1 MDRRRTI
8 TLSVK
13 DDFSGKLKRFTQ
25 DMDQA
30 GRATEKIGRTGS
42 VNLRDFNQQL
52 FYAAQ
57 NAQVVY
63 GAFQKVFSTASEW
76 ARMGAQAERSAY
88 ALRVYAG
95 SAEEAERWTVAIQ
108 TAMRGTVTEGEA
120 AAQAYMLMKF
130 GLADSAEAAGEF
142 ARMLSVVAAANP
154 QLGGTENALSQ
165 IQLTLA
171 NMSFM
176 RLDQLGLSVDQV
188 KRRMEELQRAMP
200 GLSREAA
207 FQEAVI
213 EGLKEQADKL
223 GEGMAN
229 VTIEQDRLRARIRGF
244 KEDIGREINQG
255 FEGAATAAN
264 SLFVILEK
272 LTQDPWHVVV
282 NLAAQAAGITP
293 PTSQAANDMGW
304 TIEWFARVAATDF
317 FEGFMTEAD
326 REQAWRNRQQELRAR
341 SGQPSYWNPISEQWQ
356 AEPYVPVAP
365 GAQLGATVQP
375 DIYGKYSPAELEAL
389 RAYGDMIARMD
400 QRGVPM
406 QRQQTWN
413 WGAMAPTFN
422 FMERQRRA
430 GTFGLLFSEAQ
441 RQQQQEIERFQRWA
455 AGMRPGGGIDWESTL
470 AEMQRTAW
478 RPTAESGGIWGRAMG
493 LAEERAEE
501 RAEKTARSLERI
513 TEAASKLSAE
523 AQRAGKSL
531 DEIWG
536 IAPTAFDSSLYQKAG
551 EALREYGVSAEK
563 SEEAM
568 RYMALATGEA
578 NAQSEI
584 FALRANAAAEALAR
598 GEFDAADF
606 AVQMGLLAREDWSWV
621 DRLVRIPTDARG
633 LEQYVQ
639 LIERLASGQIR
650 LDDITQ
656 VTNTVQ
662 EGISRFQ
669 ELVFGPQQEEDPL
682 QPLKDSYDSLTA
694 HAEQRWQNMESYM
707 TAWVDLSTLQVRG
720 WKESFVREIVDVETR
735 LNTMTSRPWS
745 VTITSSF
752 TEGSA
757 GTTTSSGRTLGGRAI
772 PEFQRGGY
780 TGDGPPGQIAGV
792 VHRGEYVLSQDMLRK
807 MRQGQ
812 RAPDFPRMGPMIGGG
827 GGGVTIT
834 GPIHVHGVQ
843 NAAQLLG
850 ELKREAARKNTRL
863 VEAMS

>member
-13 DDFSGKLKRFTQ
+13 DDFSRQLREYARG
-25 DMDQA
+25 MDSANQ
-30 GRATEKIGRTGS
+30 ATEQLGS
-42 VNLRDFNQQL
+42 RGSRSVLDMAQNL
-52 FYAAQ
+52 FYLGNSAKI
-57 NAQVVY
+57 VY
-63 GAFQKVFSTASEW
+63 GAFQQVLGTAQEW

-229 VTIEQDRLRARIRGF
+229 VTLKQDQLNARSREF
-244 KEDIGREINQG
+244 KERFGKTVNEALETG
-255 FEGAATAAN
+255 AGAALDLYDA
-264 SLFVILEK
+264 LVL
-272 LTQDPWHVVV
+272 LTSEPWTVVV
-282 NLAAQAAGITP
+282 NIAQATLDELTLP
-293 PTSQAANDMGW
+293 KVVEDSRNQ
-304 TIEWFARVAATDF
+304 
-317 FEGFMTEAD
+317 FMTQPGLRGYAVDYPARGGVWQSMSNEEKHYYWMRAQTRMGGAQY
-326 REQAWRNRQQELRAR
+326 REPEIPLSEQRAR
-341 SGQPSYWNPISEQWQ
+341 SATARSSVLWDWSANPRSI
-356 AEPYVPVAP
+356 AEIMRGG
-365 GAQLGATVQP
+365 GAAGFGLFWPEAQRRQQ
-375 DIYGKYSPAELEAL
+375 AELE
-389 RAYGDMIARMD
+389 
-400 QRGVPM
+400 Q
-406 QRQQTWN
+406 
-413 WGAMAPTFN
+413 F
-422 FMERQRRA
+422 RRY
-430 GTFGLLFSEAQ
+430 
-441 RQQQQEIERFQRWA
+441 A
-455 AGMRPGGGIDWESTL
+455 AGMQGPPGIDWEGAFAS
-470 AEMQRTAW
+470 MR
-478 RPTAESGGIWGRAMG
+478 RPTAESGGIWGRMAG
-493 LAEERAEE
+493 LADEANAE
-501 RAEKTARSLERI
+501 RAEKTANSLERI
-513 TEAASKLSAE
+513 TEAASKLSVE

-531 DEIWG
+531 EEIWG

-568 RYMALATGEA
+568 RYMALATGET

-584 FALRANAAAEALAR
+584 FALRANAAAEALER
-598 GEFDAADF
+598 GEFGAADF

>member
-13 DDFSGKLKRFTQ
+13 DDFSKQLREYARG
-25 DMDQA
+25 MDSANQ
-30 GRATEKIGRTGS
+30 ATEQLGS
-42 VNLRDFNQQL
+42 RGSRSVLDMAQNL
-52 FYAAQ
+52 FYLGNSAKI
-57 NAQVVY
+57 VY
-63 GAFQKVFSTASEW
+63 GAFQQVLGTAQEW
-76 ARMGAQAERSAY
+76 ARMGAQTERSAY

-95 SAEEAERWTVAIQ
+95 SAEEAEKWTRAIQ

-229 VTIEQDRLRARIRGF
+229 VTLKQDQLNARSREF
-244 KEDIGREINQG
+244 KERFGKTVNEALETG
-255 FEGAATAAN
+255 AGAALDLYDA
-264 SLFVILEK
+264 LVL
-272 LTQDPWHVVV
+272 LTSEPWTVVV
-282 NLAAQAAGITP
+282 NIAQATLDKLTLPKVVEDSGN
-293 PTSQAANDMGW
+293 Q
-304 TIEWFARVAATDF
+304 
-317 FEGFMTEAD
+317 FMT
-326 REQAWRNRQQELRAR
+326 QPGLRGWAVDFPAR
-341 SGQPSYWNPISEQWQ
+341 GGPFQRMTPEDIHYYYMRVVTRQ
-356 AEPYVPVAP
+356 AE
-365 GAQLGATVQP
+365 
-375 DIYGKYSPAELEAL
+375 
-389 RAYGDMIARMD
+389 
-400 QRGVPM
+400 
-406 QRQQTWN
+406 
-413 WGAMAPTFN
+413 
-422 FMERQRRA
+422 MERQRYIELHTPIPYSLPDISRYSPGQVLSRMA
-430 GTFGLLFSEAQ
+430 WNA
-441 RQQQQEIERFQRWA
+441 RQQQEATQAYEFQRFQSLA
-455 AGMRPGGGIDWESTL
+455 AGIPQAQYAHLPFGERLGIQISQLPMPMRVTP
-470 AEMQRTAW
+470 
-478 RPTAESGGIWGRAMG
+478 ESGGIWGRMLTVGA
-493 LAEERAEE
+493 ERAEE
-501 RAEKTARSLERI
+501 RAEKTAGSLERM
-513 TEAASKLSAE
+513 TEAASKLAVE
-523 AQRAGKSL
+523 AQRAATSL
-531 DEIWG
+531 EELMG
-536 IAPTAFDSSLYQKAG
+536 IAPTVFDASVYQAG
-551 EALREYGVSAEK
+551 VEALRDYGVDSKKA
-563 SEEAM
+563 EEAT
-568 RYMALATGEA
+568 RYLAIMTGEV
-578 NAQSEI
+578 NAESEI
-584 FALRANAAAEALAR
+584 FRLRMQGAAEQLER
-598 GEFDAADF
+598 GTLSTAGYAIQ
-606 AVQMGLLAREDWSWV
+606 VSLLAQEIQRGDWDWV
-621 DRLVRIPTDARG
+621 GRLLGTPTDEEG
-633 LEQYVQ
+633 LRRYVE
-639 LIERLASGQIR
+639 LIERLARGEIKAAGGEPPDQIAELQR
-650 LDDITQ
+650 QFGGAQPEAGGPLQFMVDAFDELETKS
-656 VTNTVQ
+656 
-662 EGISRFQ
+662 GISTDKMA
-669 ELVFGPQQEEDPL
+669 GD
-682 QPLKDSYDSLTA
+682 
-694 HAEQRWQNMESYM
+694 M
-707 TAWVDLSTLQVRG
+707 TNFIDLSGPKWVG
-720 WKESFVREIVDVETR
+720 WKQAIVKEIDDVETR
-735 LNTMTSRPWS
+735 LNTMTSKPWT

-772 PEFQRGGY
+772 PEFQHGGY
-780 TGDGPPGQIAGV
+780 TGDGPHGQIAGV

>member
-1 MDRRRTI
+1 
-8 TLSVK
+8 
-13 DDFSGKLKRFTQ
+13 
-25 DMDQA
+25 
-30 GRATEKIGRTGS
+30 
-42 VNLRDFNQQL
+42 
-52 FYAAQ
+52 
-57 NAQVVY
+57 
-63 GAFQKVFSTASEW
+63 
-76 ARMGAQAERSAY
+76 
-88 ALRVYAG
+88 
-95 SAEEAERWTVAIQ
+95 
-108 TAMRGTVTEGEA
+108 
-120 AAQAYMLMKF
+120 
-130 GLADSAEAAGEF
+130 
-142 ARMLSVVAAANP
+142 
-154 QLGGTENALSQ
+154 
-165 IQLTLA
+165 
-171 NMSFM
+171 
-176 RLDQLGLSVDQV
+176 
-188 KRRMEELQRAMP
+188 
-200 GLSREAA
+200 
-207 FQEAVI
+207 
-213 EGLKEQADKL
+213 
-223 GEGMAN
+223 
-229 VTIEQDRLRARIRGF
+229 
-244 KEDIGREINQG
+244 
-255 FEGAATAAN
+255 
-264 SLFVILEK
+264 
-272 LTQDPWHVVV
+272 
-282 NLAAQAAGITP
+282 
-293 PTSQAANDMGW
+293 
-304 TIEWFARVAATDF
+304 
-317 FEGFMTEAD
+317 
-326 REQAWRNRQQELRAR
+326 
-341 SGQPSYWNPISEQWQ
+341 
-356 AEPYVPVAP
+356 
-365 GAQLGATVQP
+365 
-375 DIYGKYSPAELEAL
+375 
-389 RAYGDMIARMD
+389 
-400 QRGVPM
+400 
-406 QRQQTWN
+406 
-413 WGAMAPTFN
+413 
-422 FMERQRRA
+422 
-430 GTFGLLFSEAQ
+430 
-441 RQQQQEIERFQRWA
+441 
-455 AGMRPGGGIDWESTL
+455 
-470 AEMQRTAW
+470 
-478 RPTAESGGIWGRAMG
+478 
-493 LAEERAEE
+493 
-501 RAEKTARSLERI
+501 
-513 TEAASKLSAE
+513 
-523 AQRAGKSL
+523 
-531 DEIWG
+531 
-536 IAPTAFDSSLYQKAG
+536 
-551 EALREYGVSAEK
+551 
-563 SEEAM
+563 M

-584 FALRANAAAEALAR
+584 FRLRAEAAAEALAR

-682 QPLKDSYDSLTA
+682 QPLKDSYDSLTE

-735 LNTMTSRPWS
+735 LNTMTSKPWT

>member
-13 DDFSGKLKRFTQ
+13 DDFSKQLREYARG
-25 DMDQA
+25 MDSANQ
-30 GRATEKIGRTGS
+30 ATERLGS
-42 VNLRDFNQQL
+42 RGSRSVLDMAQNL
-52 FYAAQ
+52 FYLGNSAKI
-57 NAQVVY
+57 VY
-63 GAFQKVFSTASEW
+63 GAFQQVLGTAQEW

-229 VTIEQDRLRARIRGF
+229 VTLKQDQLNARSREF
-244 KEDIGREINQG
+244 KERFGKTVNEALETG
-255 FEGAATAAN
+255 AGAALDLYDA
-264 SLFVILEK
+264 LVL
-272 LTQDPWHVVV
+272 LTSEPWTVVV
-282 NLAAQAAGITP
+282 NIAQVTLDELTLP
-293 PTSQAANDMGW
+293 KVVEDSRNQ
-304 TIEWFARVAATDF
+304 
-317 FEGFMTEAD
+317 FMT
-326 REQAWRNRQQELRAR
+326 QPGLRGWAVDFPAR
-341 SGQPSYWNPISEQWQ
+341 GGPFQRMTPEDIHYYYMRVVTRQ
-356 AEPYVPVAP
+356 AE
-365 GAQLGATVQP
+365 
-375 DIYGKYSPAELEAL
+375 
-389 RAYGDMIARMD
+389 
-400 QRGVPM
+400 
-406 QRQQTWN
+406 
-413 WGAMAPTFN
+413 
-422 FMERQRRA
+422 MERQRYIELHTPIPYSFPDINPYTVTGAINKIGAVGYYRQ
-430 GTFGLLFSEAQ
+430 Q
-441 RQQQQEIERFQRWA
+441 RQLEAEQAEELRRFQMDRASREWMTYSA
-455 AGMRPGGGIDWESTL
+455 LPFGERLGMQMENIRGW
-470 AEMQRTAW
+470 R

-598 GEFDAADF
+598 GEFGAADF

-669 ELVFGPQQEEDPL
+669 EFVFGPQQEEDPL
-682 QPLKDSYDSLTA
+682 QSLKDSYDSLTA

-735 LNTMTSRPWS
+735 LNTMTSKPWT

>member
-13 DDFSGKLKRFTQ
+13 DDFSKQLREYARG
-25 DMDQA
+25 MDSANQ
-30 GRATEKIGRTGS
+30 ATERLGS
-42 VNLRDFNQQL
+42 RGSRSVLDMAQNL
-52 FYAAQ
+52 FYLGNSAKI
-57 NAQVVY
+57 VY
-63 GAFQKVFSTASEW
+63 GAFQQVLGTAQEW

-229 VTIEQDRLRARIRGF
+229 VTLKQDQLNARSREF
-244 KEDIGREINQG
+244 KERFGKTVNEALETG
-255 FEGAATAAN
+255 AGAALDLYDA
-264 SLFVILEK
+264 LVL
-272 LTQDPWHVVV
+272 LTSEPWTVVV
-282 NLAAQAAGITP
+282 NIAQATLDELTLP
-293 PTSQAANDMGW
+293 KVVEDSRNQ
-304 TIEWFARVAATDF
+304 
-317 FEGFMTEAD
+317 FMT
-326 REQAWRNRQQELRAR
+326 QPGLRGWAVDFPAR
-341 SGQPSYWNPISEQWQ
+341 GGPFQRMTPEDIHYYYMRVVTRQ
-356 AEPYVPVAP
+356 AEMERQRYIELHTPIPYSF
-365 GAQLGATVQP
+365 P
-375 DIYGKYSPAELEAL
+375 DISRYSPGQVLS
-389 RAYGDMIARMD
+389 RMAWNA
-400 QRGVPM
+400 
-406 QRQQTWN
+406 RQQTWN

-531 DEIWG
+531 EQLMG
-536 IAPTAFDSSLYQKAG
+536 IEPTVFDASVYSAG
-551 EALREYGVSAEK
+551 ADALREYGVDSDKAK
-563 SEEAM
+563 EAM
-568 RYMALATGEA
+568 RYLALTTGEA
-578 NAQSEI
+578 NAESEI
-584 FALRANAAAEALAR
+584 FRLRMLGAAEALEK
-598 GEFDAADF
+598 GELSAAGY
-606 AVQMGLLAREDWSWV
+606 AIQVGLLAREIERGDWDWV
-621 DRLVRIPTDARG
+621 GRLLGTPTDEEG
-633 LEQYVQ
+633 LRRYVE
-639 LIERLASGQIR
+639 LIERLARGEIKAAEGEPPDQIAELQR
-650 LDDITQ
+650 QFAGGAQPEAGGPLQFMVDAFDELETKS
-656 VTNTVQ
+656 
-662 EGISRFQ
+662 GISTDKMA
-669 ELVFGPQQEEDPL
+669 GD
-682 QPLKDSYDSLTA
+682 
-694 HAEQRWQNMESYM
+694 M
-707 TAWVDLSTLQVRG
+707 TNFIDLSGPKWVG
-720 WKESFVREIVDVETR
+720 WKQAIVKEIDDVETR
-735 LNTMTSRPWS
+735 LNTMTSKPWT

-772 PEFQRGGY
+772 PEFQHGGY
-780 TGDGPPGQIAGV
+780 TGDGPHGQIAGV

-812 RAPDFPRMGPMIGGG
+812 RAPDFPRMGPMVGGG
-827 GGGVTIT
+827 GGGITIT

-843 NAAQLLG
+843 NAAQLLDAL
-850 ELKREAARKNTRL
+850 EREAGRRNKRL
-863 VEAMS
+863 VGAMA

>member
-13 DDFSGKLKRFTQ
+13 DDFSKQLREYARG
-25 DMDQA
+25 MDSANQ
-30 GRATEKIGRTGS
+30 ATEQLGS
-42 VNLRDFNQQL
+42 RGSRSVLDMAQNL
-52 FYAAQ
+52 FYLGNSAKI
-57 NAQVVY
+57 VY
-63 GAFQKVFSTASEW
+63 GTFQQVLGTAQEW
-76 ARMGAQAERSAY
+76 ARMGAQTERSAY

-171 NMSFM
+171 NASFM

-188 KRRMEELQRAMP
+188 KRRMEELQSAMP

-229 VTIEQDRLRARIRGF
+229 VTLKQDQLNARSREF
-244 KEDIGREINQG
+244 KERFGKTVNEALETG
-255 FEGAATAAN
+255 AGAALDLYDA
-264 SLFVILEK
+264 LVL
-272 LTQDPWHVVV
+272 LTSEPWTVVV
-282 NLAAQAAGITP
+282 NIAQDILDELTLSKLTLPKVVEDSGN
-293 PTSQAANDMGW
+293 Q
-304 TIEWFARVAATDF
+304 
-317 FEGFMTEAD
+317 FMT
-326 REQAWRNRQQELRAR
+326 QPGLRGWAVDFPAR
-341 SGQPSYWNPISEQWQ
+341 GGPFLHMTPEDIHYYYMRVVTRQ
-356 AEPYVPVAP
+356 AE
-365 GAQLGATVQP
+365 
-375 DIYGKYSPAELEAL
+375 
-389 RAYGDMIARMD
+389 
-400 QRGVPM
+400 
-406 QRQQTWN
+406 
-413 WGAMAPTFN
+413 
-422 FMERQRRA
+422 MERQRYIELHTPIPYSFPDINPYTVTGAINKIGAVGYYRQ
-430 GTFGLLFSEAQ
+430 Q
-441 RQQQQEIERFQRWA
+441 RQLEAEQAEELRRFQMDRASREWMTYSA
-455 AGMRPGGGIDWESTL
+455 LPFGERLGMQMENIRGW
-470 AEMQRTAW
+470 R
-478 RPTAESGGIWGRAMG
+478 RPTAESGGIWGQAMG
-493 LAEERAEE
+493 LAEE
-501 RAEKTARSLERI
+501 RAEKTARSLERM
-513 TEAASKLSAE
+513 TEAASKLKVE
-523 AQRAGKSL
+523 AQKAATSL
-531 DEIWG
+531 EELMG
-536 IAPTAFDSSLYQKAG
+536 IAPTVFDASVYQAG
-551 EALREYGVSAEK
+551 VEALRDYGVDSEK
-563 SEEAM
+563 AEEAT
-568 RYMALATGEA
+568 RYLAIMTGEV
-578 NAQSEI
+578 NAESEI
-584 FALRANAAAEALAR
+584 FRLRMQGAAEQLER
-598 GEFDAADF
+598 GTLSAEGYAIQ
-606 AVQMGLLAREDWSWV
+606 VGLLAQEIQRGDWDWV
-621 DRLVRIPTDARG
+621 GRLLGTPTDEEG
-633 LEQYVQ
+633 LRRYVE
-639 LIERLASGQIR
+639 LIERLASGEIKY
-650 LDDITQ
+650 DDVVQ
-656 VTNTVQ
+656 VTGAIREGMEKIKIFAFGREETKGGAQPEAGEPLQFMVDAFD
-662 EGISRFQ
+662 ELETKSGISTDKMAEDMTNFID
-669 ELVFGPQQEEDPL
+669 LSGPKWVGWKQAIVKEIDDVTL
-682 QPLKDSYDSLTA
+682 RMRSLTDKT
-694 HAEQRWQNMESYM
+694 W
-707 TAWVDLSTLQVRG
+707 T
-720 WKESFVREIVDVETR
+720 
-735 LNTMTSRPWS
+735 

>member
-13 DDFSGKLKRFTQ
+13 DDFSRQLREYARG
-25 DMDQA
+25 MDSANQ
-30 GRATEKIGRTGS
+30 ATEQLGS
-42 VNLRDFNQQL
+42 RGSRSVLDMAQNL
-52 FYAAQ
+52 FYLGNSAKI
-57 NAQVVY
+57 VY
-63 GAFQKVFSTASEW
+63 GAFQQVLGTAQEW
-76 ARMGAQAERSAY
+76 ARMGAQTERSAY

-95 SAEEAERWTVAIQ
+95 SAEEAEKWTRAIQ

-130 GLADSAEAAGEF
+130 GLADSAEEAGEF

-207 FQEAVI
+207 FQQAVM

-223 GEGMAN
+223 GDGMAN
-229 VTIEQDRLRARIRGF
+229 VTLKQDQLNARSREF
-244 KEDIGREINQG
+244 KERFGKTVNEALETG
-255 FEGAATAAN
+255 AGAALDLYDA
-264 SLFVILEK
+264 LVL
-272 LTQDPWHVVV
+272 LTSEPWTVVV
-282 NLAAQAAGITP
+282 NIAQATLDELTLP
-293 PTSQAANDMGW
+293 KVVEDSRNQ
-304 TIEWFARVAATDF
+304 
-317 FEGFMTEAD
+317 FMT
-326 REQAWRNRQQELRAR
+326 QPGLRGWAVDFPAR
-341 SGQPSYWNPISEQWQ
+341 GGPFQRMTPEDIHYYYMRVVTRQ
-356 AEPYVPVAP
+356 AE
-365 GAQLGATVQP
+365 
-375 DIYGKYSPAELEAL
+375 
-389 RAYGDMIARMD
+389 
-400 QRGVPM
+400 
-406 QRQQTWN
+406 
-413 WGAMAPTFN
+413 
-422 FMERQRRA
+422 MERQRYIELHTPIPYSFPDINPYTVTGAINKIGAVGYYRQ
-430 GTFGLLFSEAQ
+430 Q
-441 RQQQQEIERFQRWA
+441 RQLEAEQAEELRRFQIDRASREWMTYSA
-455 AGMRPGGGIDWESTL
+455 LPFGERLGMQMENIRGW
-470 AEMQRTAW
+470 R
-478 RPTAESGGIWGRAMG
+478 RPTAESGGIWGRAVR

-531 DEIWG
+531 DEISGKSLDEIWG

-551 EALREYGVSAEK
+551 EALREYGVDSDKAK
-563 SEEAM
+563 EAM
-568 RYMALATGEA
+568 RYLALTTGQA
-578 NAQSEI
+578 NAESEI
-584 FALRANAAAEALAR
+584 FRLRMLGAAEALEK
-598 GEFDAADF
+598 GELSAAGY
-606 AVQMGLLAREDWSWV
+606 AIQVGLLAREIERGDWDFV
-621 DRLVRIPTDARG
+621 DKILKVPMDEEG
-633 LEQYVQ
+633 LRQYVRT
-639 LIERLASGQIR
+639 LEWLAGGGKQK
-650 LDDITQ
+650 LDAVMDPIVEKVGTLYETLFGKKEAVNPMQ
-656 VTNTVQ
+656 AVLDAYDEVDEKSQ
-662 EGISRFQ
+662 ETTAAMDAAMVNFIDLSVPQWAGWKQKIVKEIDDV
-669 ELVFGPQQEEDPL
+669 EL
-682 QPLKDSYDSLTA
+682 KMKSLT
-694 HAEQRWQNMESYM
+694 
-707 TAWVDLSTLQVRG
+707 G
-720 WKESFVREIVDVETR
+720 
-735 LNTMTSRPWS
+735 TSWS

-757 GTTTSSGRTLGGRAI
+757 GTTTSGGRTLGGRAI
-772 PEFQRGGY
+772 PEFQHGGY
-780 TGDGPPGQIAGV
+780 TGDGPHGQIAGV

>member
-13 DDFSGKLKRFTQ
+13 DDFSKQLREYARG
-25 DMDQA
+25 MDSANQ
-30 GRATEKIGRTGS
+30 ATEQLGS
-42 VNLRDFNQQL
+42 RGSRSVLDMAQNL
-52 FYAAQ
+52 FYLGNSAKI
-57 NAQVVY
+57 VY
-63 GAFQKVFSTASEW
+63 GAFQQVLGTAQEW
-76 ARMGAQAERSAY
+76 ARMGAQTERSAY

-95 SAEEAERWTVAIQ
+95 SAEEAEKWTRAIQ

-120 AAQAYMLMKF
+120 AEQAYTLMKF

-154 QLGGTENALSQ
+154 RLGGTENALAQ

-176 RLDQLGLSVDQV
+176 RLDQLGLSVTQV
-188 KRRMEELQRAMP
+188 KERMDELQSAMP

-223 GEGMAN
+223 GDGMAD
-229 VTIEQDRLRARIRGF
+229 VTLKQDQLASRGREF
-244 KEDIGREINQG
+244 KERFGRTVNEALETG
-255 FEGAATAAN
+255 AGAALDLYDGLVALTSDPWTVLVNVVQDAV
-264 SLFVILEK
+264 VIPQV
-272 LTQDPWHVVV
+272 TQDSGNQFLPQPGLRGWAVDFPARGGPFQRMTPEDIHYYYMRVV
-282 NLAAQAAGITP
+282 T
-293 PTSQAANDMGW
+293 
-304 TIEWFARVAATDF
+304 R
-317 FEGFMTEAD
+317 
-326 REQAWRNRQQELRAR
+326 
-341 SGQPSYWNPISEQWQ
+341 Q
-356 AEPYVPVAP
+356 AE
-365 GAQLGATVQP
+365 
-375 DIYGKYSPAELEAL
+375 
-389 RAYGDMIARMD
+389 
-400 QRGVPM
+400 
-406 QRQQTWN
+406 
-413 WGAMAPTFN
+413 
-422 FMERQRRA
+422 MERQRYIELHTPIPYSFPDINPYTVTGAINKIGAVGYYRQ
-430 GTFGLLFSEAQ
+430 Q
-441 RQQQQEIERFQRWA
+441 RQLEAEQAEELRRFQMDRASREWMTYSA
-455 AGMRPGGGIDWESTL
+455 LPFGERLGMQMENIRGW
-470 AEMQRTAW
+470 R
-478 RPTAESGGIWGRAMG
+478 RPTAESGGMWGQAMG
-493 LAEERAEE
+493 LADERAEE

-568 RYMALATGEA
+568 RYMALATGET

-584 FALRANAAAEALAR
+584 FALRANAAAEALER
-598 GEFDAADF
+598 GEFGAADF

-650 LDDITQ
+650 LDDITR

-682 QPLKDSYDSLTA
+682 QPLKDSYDSLTE

-757 GTTTSSGRTLGGRAI
+757 GTTTSGGRTLGGRAI

-780 TGDGPPGQIAGV
+780 TGDGPHGQIAGV

-812 RAPDFPRMGPMIGGG
+812 RAPDYPRLGPMVGGG
-827 GGGVTIT
+827 GGGITIT

-843 NAAQLLG
+843 NAAQLLDAL
-850 ELKREAARKNTRL
+850 EREAGRRNKRL
-863 VEAMS
+863 VGAMA

>member
-13 DDFSGKLKRFTQ
+13 DDFSKQLREYARG
-25 DMDQA
+25 MDSANQ
-30 GRATEKIGRTGS
+30 ATERLGS
-42 VNLRDFNQQL
+42 RGSRSVLDMAQNL
-52 FYAAQ
+52 FYLGNSAKI
-57 NAQVVY
+57 VY
-63 GAFQKVFSTASEW
+63 GAFQQVLGTAQEW
-76 ARMGAQAERSAY
+76 ARMGAQTERSAY

-95 SAEEAERWTVAIQ
+95 SAEEAEKWTRAIQ

-188 KRRMEELQRAMP
+188 KRRMEELQSAMP

-229 VTIEQDRLRARIRGF
+229 VTLKQDQLNARSREF
-244 KEDIGREINQG
+244 KERFGKTVNEALETG
-255 FEGAATAAN
+255 AGAALDLYDA
-264 SLFVILEK
+264 LVL
-272 LTQDPWHVVV
+272 LTSEPWTVVV
-282 NLAAQAAGITP
+282 NIAQATLDELTLP
-293 PTSQAANDMGW
+293 KVVEDSRNQ
-304 TIEWFARVAATDF
+304 
-317 FEGFMTEAD
+317 FMT
-326 REQAWRNRQQELRAR
+326 QPGLRGWAVDFPAR
-341 SGQPSYWNPISEQWQ
+341 GGPFLHMTPEDIHYYYMRVVTRQ
-356 AEPYVPVAP
+356 AE
-365 GAQLGATVQP
+365 
-375 DIYGKYSPAELEAL
+375 
-389 RAYGDMIARMD
+389 
-400 QRGVPM
+400 
-406 QRQQTWN
+406 
-413 WGAMAPTFN
+413 
-422 FMERQRRA
+422 MERQRYIELHTPIPYSFPDISRYSPGQVLSRMA
-430 GTFGLLFSEAQ
+430 WNA
-441 RQQQQEIERFQRWA
+441 RQQQEATQAAEIARFQRLA
-455 AGMRPGGGIDWESTL
+455 IQMPQAIYAQMPFGERLGVQMGQLPMPMRVTP
-470 AEMQRTAW
+470 
-478 RPTAESGGIWGRAMG
+478 ESGGIWGRMLTVGA
-493 LAEERAEE
+493 ERAEE
-501 RAEKTARSLERI
+501 RAEKTAGSLERI

-598 GEFDAADF
+598 GEFGAADF

-757 GTTTSSGRTLGGRAI
+757 GTTTSGGRTLGGRAI

>member
-1 MDRRRTI
+1 
-8 TLSVK
+8 
-13 DDFSGKLKRFTQ
+13 
-25 DMDQA
+25 
-30 GRATEKIGRTGS
+30 
-42 VNLRDFNQQL
+42 
-52 FYAAQ
+52 
-57 NAQVVY
+57 
-63 GAFQKVFSTASEW
+63 
-76 ARMGAQAERSAY
+76 
-88 ALRVYAG
+88 
-95 SAEEAERWTVAIQ
+95 
-108 TAMRGTVTEGEA
+108 
-120 AAQAYMLMKF
+120 
-130 GLADSAEAAGEF
+130 
-142 ARMLSVVAAANP
+142 
-154 QLGGTENALSQ
+154 
-165 IQLTLA
+165 
-171 NMSFM
+171 
-176 RLDQLGLSVDQV
+176 
-188 KRRMEELQRAMP
+188 
-200 GLSREAA
+200 
-207 FQEAVI
+207 
-213 EGLKEQADKL
+213 
-223 GEGMAN
+223 
-229 VTIEQDRLRARIRGF
+229 
-244 KEDIGREINQG
+244 
-255 FEGAATAAN
+255 
-264 SLFVILEK
+264 
-272 LTQDPWHVVV
+272 
-282 NLAAQAAGITP
+282 
-293 PTSQAANDMGW
+293 
-304 TIEWFARVAATDF
+304 
-317 FEGFMTEAD
+317 
-326 REQAWRNRQQELRAR
+326 
-341 SGQPSYWNPISEQWQ
+341 
-356 AEPYVPVAP
+356 
-365 GAQLGATVQP
+365 
-375 DIYGKYSPAELEAL
+375 
-389 RAYGDMIARMD
+389 
-400 QRGVPM
+400 
-406 QRQQTWN
+406 
-413 WGAMAPTFN
+413 MAPTFN

-639 LIERLASGQIR
+639 LIERLASEQIR

-669 ELVFGPQQEEDPL
+669 EFVFGPQQEEDPL
-682 QPLKDSYDSLTA
+682 QSLKDSYDSLTA

-735 LNTMTSRPWS
+735 LNTMTSKPWS

-757 GTTTSSGRTLGGRAI
+757 GTTTSGGRTLGGRAI